1 LIVFVICLI
10 SFPVCCGVWYTPVA
24 LLIETFYK
32 QDIAIRMPKVP
43 ILWCNDLF
51 HLKLLAFLKKNK
63 IVVLKRDFL
72 NRWGVMQLA
81 TQEKSEKKYKDDI
94 YSKINMLQCC
104 SNKIQLL

>member
-1 LIVFVICLI
+1 LIVFVICLT

-32 QDIAIRMPKVP
+32 QDIAIRMPKVL

-51 HLKLLAFLKKNK
+51 HLKLLDFLKKNK
-63 IVVLKRDFL
+63 MVVLIKDFL
-72 NRWGVMQLA
+72 NRFGVMQLA
-81 TQEKSEKKYKDDI
+81 TQEKSERKSKDNI
-94 YSKINMLQCC
+94 QRKINMLQCC